1 MAGLAR
7 GSRDPNGSPDRSDHT
22 DHADHADHWDH
33 GDYTGF
39 AAFVTSRERGLLR
52 AAYLVCGDVTEA
64 EDIVQGALVKLAA
77 RLERIRDEHPDAY
90 IRQIVYRDAVSWWR
104 RRRAER
110 GAIERWIGLR
120 QGVETRSRVAAPD
133 GGAGYA
139 VARVDV
145 ARALG
150 ALTPKQR
157 AVVVLRFFEDRS
169 ERDVA
174 EILGVTVGTVK
185 SQTHAALGR
194 LRAAL
199 PPSDEPSGIDDTTLE
214 GEWR

>member
-1 MAGLAR
+1 M
-7 GSRDPNGSPDRSDHT
+7 
-22 DHADHADHWDH
+22 
-33 GDYTGF
+33 
-39 AAFVTSRERGLLR
+39 
-52 AAYLVCGDVTEA
+52 
-64 EDIVQGALVKLAA
+64 
-77 RLERIRDEHPDAY
+77 
-90 IRQIVYRDAVSWWR
+90 SWWR

-110 GAIERWIGLR
+110 SAIERWIGLR
-120 QGVETRSRVAAPD
+120 QGVETRSRVAAQD

-174 EILGVTVGTVK
+174 EILGVSVGTVK
-185 SQTHAALGR
+185 SQTHTALGK
-194 LRAAL
+194 LRSAL
-199 PPSDEPSGIDDTTLE
+199 PRLDGTVGMDERSLE
-214 GEWR
+214 GDLS

>member
-1 MAGLAR
+1 MAGSAR
-7 GSRDPNGSPDRSDHT
+7 GSGDPTGY
-22 DHADHADHWDH
+22 A
-33 GDYTGF
+33 GF

-52 AAYLVCGDVTEA
+52 AAYLVCGDLTEA
-64 EDIVQGALVKLAA
+64 EDIVQGALIKLAA
-77 RLERIRDEHPDAY
+77 RWGRIRDEHPDAY
-90 IRQIVYRDAVSWWR
+90 VRQIVYRDAVSWWR
-104 RRRAER
+104 GRRAER
-110 GAIERWIGLR
+110 SAIERWIGLR
-120 QGVETRSRVAAPD
+120 QGVETRSRVAAQD

-174 EILGVTVGTVK
+174 EILGVSVGTVK
-185 SQTHAALGR
+185 GQTHAALGK

-199 PPSDEPSGIDDTTLE
+199 PAIDEAGGIDDATLE
-214 GEWR
+214 GERR